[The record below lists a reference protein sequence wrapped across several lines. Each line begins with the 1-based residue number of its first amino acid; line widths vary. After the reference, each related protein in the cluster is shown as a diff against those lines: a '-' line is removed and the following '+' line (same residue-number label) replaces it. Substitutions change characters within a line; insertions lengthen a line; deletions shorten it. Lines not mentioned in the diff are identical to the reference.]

1 VIYTQSVVSK
11 KYAQAFLNVYQ
22 DQLTLDQIQNFKIV
36 IEFCR
41 QHHNFLSIISQLVGR
56 QKCFEALLDEM
67 HEHFAL
73 PESIKKLIQILIKN
87 KKISIF
93 AQVLQDIY
101 CLYMLRKNIVEL
113 TIKTAIPLDQE
124 ERKKIEHFFSKLSKK
139 TIISNLEIDESLI
152 AGIRLESDLFL
163 WEHSIK
169 SQLNSLQKNP
179 IAYLSKKMV
188 NEQ

>member
-22 DQLTLDQIQNFKIV
+22 DSLTLDQIQKFKLV
-36 IEFCR
+36 IDFCR
-41 QHHNFLSIISQLVGR
+41 HHHNFLSIIGQLVGR
-56 QKCFEALLDEM
+56 QKGFDQLLDEM
-67 HEHFAL
+67 HEHFEL
-73 PESIKKLIQILIKN
+73 PQSVKKLLEILIKR

-101 CLYMLRKNIVEL
+101 CLYMLNNNIVEL
-113 TIKTAIPLDQE
+113 KIKSAIPLEADQQ
-124 ERKKIEHFFSKLSKK
+124 KKFQQFFEKLSQKRILS
-139 TIISNLEIDESLI
+139 TVEVDESLI

-169 SQLNSLQKNP
+169 SQ
-179 IAYLSKKMV
+179 ITELSKKMT
-188 NEQ
+188 NEK